1 MLTRFLNKCMRGGK
15 EEKCHKKSSCS
26 GNSFNQDEKKEIN
39 YLSEIT
45 FHFVCT
51 LFFLAAV
58 FEKHDL
64 SVNVDEIGMIVSL
77 KYKKV
82 NIMDLK
88 LFDKKIFTW

>member
-1 MLTRFLNKCMRGGK
+1 MV
-15 EEKCHKKSSCS
+15 EKKK
-26 GNSFNQDEKKEIN
+26 NAIKRAVAAAIPLIKMKKKEIN

-88 LFDKKIFTW
+88 SFDKKYLLGDSRVI